1 MSKNGSV
8 VLKFITVIDTIN
20 EWAGK
25 ASSVLGYILFIVV
38 VLGVIARKVF
48 NRPFIWNFEASY
60 MLYAGMFLLGLGY
73 TLKHKMHVT
82 IDVIYSA
89 LGPKAQLFFD
99 IIGFVLFL
107 IPFAYVS
114 LKSSTIFT
122 LQSWQILEHS
132 QSTWAP
138 PIYPFKTL
146 MPVAFVLLVLQA
158 IVEIIKSV
166 YIKGKGWEIN
176 E

>member
-1 MSKNGSV
+1 M
-8 VLKFITVIDTIN
+8 LKIIKIVDTIN
-20 EWAGK
+20 EWAGRV
-25 ASSVLGYILFIVV
+25 SSVLGYVLFIIVV
-38 VLGVIARKVF
+38 VGVIARKVF
-48 NRPFIWNFEASY
+48 NHPFIWNFEASY
-60 MLYAGMFLLGLGY
+60 MLYAAMFLLGFGY

-82 IDVIYSA
+82 IDVFYSM
-89 LGPKAQLFFD
+89 LGPKAQLLFD
-99 IIGFVLFL
+99 IIGFVLFF

-122 LQSWQILEHS
+122 AQSWQMMEHS

-146 MPVAFVLLVLQA
+146 MPIAFVLLALQA

-166 YIKGKGWEIN
+166 YIKGKGWKIDE
-176 E
+176 